1 MKIKKNIILN
11 ALILKHS
18 KLSIISKY
26 DDFYDLL
33 LLAVFLDSKIYWKF
47 LNPKLKR

>member
-33 LLAVFLDSKIYWKF
+33 LLAVFLDSKIY
-47 LNPKLKR
+47 